1 MAKNDK
7 NDKKDGLPPSLFD
20 NLDLFAA
27 TKAGDAVPNAPQA
40 EGNEAASNG
49 GAGDLGAS
57 RPAEKS
63 VKRTDENPPKPFDEA
78 AKKGLTGKGPMQEL
92 FDFNFRQYSAYVIC
106 SRAIPALEDG
116 LKPVQRR
123 IMHSL
128 WEKDDGRYTKVA
140 NIVGHAMQ
148 YHPHGDASI
157 GDALCVLANKL
168 WGKGLGYLIDGQGNY
183 GSLLTGMPHAATRYI
198 ECRLTELARKEVFNK
213 KTTSYVPNYDGR
225 KEEPVYLPAKVP
237 LLLML
242 GADGIAVGLSTSILP
257 HNFIELLEAEIAILQ
272 KKPFAVYPDFQLGGV
287 MDVSEYQD
295 GLGKVKVRAKIE
307 KDGKNLVITELPWGE
322 TTDSIA
328 ESIEDAIKRKK
339 VGVRKLHDLT
349 SDTVRIELEL
359 ATGENPDKA
368 ITSLYAFTNCEKSIS
383 SRPIVLDQGRP
394 RLMSVSQILKSNV
407 DRLLELTRREQEIRL
422 GELDELYHART
433 LDRIFIE
440 ERIYKRIETEK
451 TYEGVKATIR
461 TGFQPFL
468 KELRHPQIADE
479 DIERLLKIPI
489 RRISQ
494 FDINKNREEIEGILK
509 EEAQVND
516 NLAHLK
522 AFVTKYLK
530 GLVKEYAKR
539 YPRHTLVESGAFKE
553 VDVKKLTA
561 SELTIRW
568 DKENN
573 FVGSGLR
580 GGDELFKCSSLE
592 ELILV
597 WKDGRFRKVQPEDK
611 IFVDKDLYRIL
622 RYDQEKERDTRNF
635 TCIYEEGAYGFSYI
649 KRFTFGGLIRN
660 KDYRLAPE
668 KPKAKI
674 VLFEEGCGETLYV
687 KFKPAK
693 GQKIH
698 QQHFKPLELV
708 DRTNRETGKIE
719 KKPVVEI
726 RSAGAKGKQLTTK
739 PIARASFSKGSWWD
753 DREPPSKG
761 VLD

>member
-1 MAKNDK
+1 MSNKEPKSILEDLDMFA
-7 NDKKDGLPPSLFD
+7 DKK
-20 NLDLFAA
+20 A
-27 TKAGDAVPNAPQA
+27 NA
-40 EGNEAASNG
+40 N
-49 GAGDLGAS
+49 
-57 RPAEKS
+57 
-63 VKRTDENPPKPFDEA
+63 
-78 AKKGLTGKGPMQEL
+78 GLTGSGPMREL
-92 FDFNFRQYSAYVIC
+92 FDFNFKQYSAYVIC

-128 WEKDDGRYTKVA
+128 FEKDDGRYTKVA
-140 NIVGHAMQ
+140 NIVGHCMQ

-157 GDALCVLANKL
+157 GDALCVLTNKL
-168 WGKGLGYLIDGQGNY
+168 WGKGKGYLIDGQGNY

-198 ECRLTELARKEVFNK
+198 ECRLTELARKEVFNR
-213 KTTSYVPNYDGR
+213 KTTAYVPNYDGR
-225 KEEPVYLPAKVP
+225 KEEPVFLPAKIP

-272 KKPFAVYPDFQLGGV
+272 KKPFEIYPDFQLGGV

-307 KDGKNLVITELPWGE
+307 KEGKGLVITELPWGE

-328 ESIEDAIKRKK
+328 ESIEEAIKKKK
-339 VGVRKLHDLT
+339 VAVRKLHDLT

-359 ATGENPDKA
+359 QAGENPDKVMTA
-368 ITSLYAFTNCEKSIS
+368 LYAFTNCEKSLS
-383 SRPIVLDQGRP
+383 SRPIVLDNGRP
-394 RLMSVSQILKSNV
+394 KQMSVSEILRRNV
-407 DRLLELTRREQEIRL
+407 ERLIALTKKEQEIRL
-422 GELDELYHART
+422 GELDELFHART

-468 KELRHPQIADE
+468 KELRHPEITDD

-509 EEAQVND
+509 EEAEVND
-516 NLAHLK
+516 NLVHLK
-522 AFVTKYLK
+522 AFVVKYLK
-530 GLVKEYAKR
+530 GLIKTYGKN
-539 YPRHTLVESGAFKE
+539 YPRCTQIMKGAFKQ
-553 VDVKKLTA
+553 VDVRAITA

-573 FVGSGLR
+573 YVGSGLR
-580 GGDELFKCSSLE
+580 GGDEVFKCSSLD

-597 WKDGRFRKVQPEDK
+597 WRDGRYKKLQPEDQ
-611 IFVDKDLYRIL
+611 IFVDKDLLCIIRFN
-622 RYDQEKERDTRNF
+622 QEKDRETRDF
-635 TCIYEEGAYGFSYI
+635 TCVYEEGGYGFSYI
-649 KRFTFGGLIRN
+649 KRFRFGGLIRN

-668 KPKAKI
+668 KPKSKI
-674 VLFEEGCGETLYV
+674 LFFQEGCPETIYV
-687 KFKPAK
+687 KYKPAK
-693 GQKIH
+693 NQRIH
-698 QQHFKPLELV
+698 QQHFLPREQV
-708 DRTNRETGKIE
+708 TRTNVETGKPE
-719 KKPVVEI
+719 KQDVVLI
-726 RSAGAKGKQLTTK
+726 RAAGAKGKQLSTK
-739 PIARASFSKGSWWD
+739 PIARISAAKGAWWD
-753 DREPPSKG
+753 DAEPPSKG
-761 VLD
+761 LLD

>member
-1 MAKNDK
+1 MSDK
-7 NDKKDGLPPSLFD
+7 HKENEPPSLFD
-20 NLDLFAA
+20 DLSLFAA
-27 TKAGDAVPNAPQA
+27 QPAGATSSSSRKKDGEV
-40 EGNEAASNG
+40 AAKTTQIN
-49 GAGDLGAS
+49 
-57 RPAEKS
+57 PPPPPPP
-63 VKRTDENPPKPFDEA
+63 PPKP
-78 AKKGLTGKGPMQEL
+78 GLTGSGPMRDL

-225 KEEPVYLPAKVP
+225 KEEPVYLPSKLP

-242 GADGIAVGLSTSILP
+242 GADGIAVGLSTAILP
-257 HNFIELLEAEIAILQ
+257 HNFTELLEAEIAILQ
-272 KKPFAVYPDFQLGGV
+272 KKPFQVYPDFQLGGV
-287 MDVSEYQD
+287 MDVSDYQD
-295 GLGKVKVRAKIE
+295 GLGKVKIRAKIE
-307 KDGKNLVITELPWGE
+307 KEGKGLVITELPWGE

-328 ESIEDAIKRKK
+328 ESIEEAIKKKK

-368 ITSLYAFTNCEKSIS
+368 ITALYAFTNCEKSLS
-383 SRPIVLDQGRP
+383 SRPIVLDAGRP
-394 RLMSVSQILKSNV
+394 KLMSVSEILKRNV
-407 DRLLELTRREQEIRL
+407 DRLLELTKREQEIRL
-422 GELDELYHART
+422 GELDDLYHART

-440 ERIYKRIETEK
+440 ERIYKRIESEK

-461 TGFQPFL
+461 EGFKPYL
-468 KELRHPQIADE
+468 KELRHPVISDE

-509 EEAQVND
+509 EEAQVKD
-516 NLAHLK
+516 NLAHLR

-530 GLVKEYAKR
+530 GLIKEYGKK
-539 YPRHTLVESGAFKE
+539 YPRYTKIESGAFKQ
-553 VDVKKLTA
+553 VDVRAITA
-561 SELTIRW
+561 SELSIKW

-573 FVGSGLR
+573 YVGSGLR
-580 GGDELFKCSSLE
+580 NGDELFKCSSLD
-592 ELILV
+592 ELILI
-597 WKDGRFRKVQPEDK
+597 WKSGKFRKVQPEDK
-611 IFVDKDLYRIL
+611 IFVDKDLL
-622 RYDQEKERDTRNF
+622 AVFRYNQEKDRESLDF
-635 TCIYEEGAYGFSYI
+635 TCGYEEGSYGFSYI
-649 KRFTFGGLIRN
+649 KRFRFGGLIRN
-660 KDYRLAPE
+660 KDYWLAPE
-668 KPKAKI
+668 KPKSKI
-674 VLFEEGCGETLYV
+674 LLLQKGCPETLYV

-698 QQHFKPLELV
+698 QQHFLPKELV
-708 DRTNRETGKIE
+708 SRVNRETGKNE
-719 KKPVVEI
+719 KQEVVPI
-726 RSAGAKGKQLTTK
+726 RSATTKGKQLTTK
-739 PIARASFSKGSWWD
+739 PIAKVSGTKGSWWD
-753 DREPPSKG
+753 DKEPASKG

>member
-1 MAKNDK
+1 MSDK
-7 NDKKDGLPPSLFD
+7 HKENEPPSLFD
-20 NLDLFAA
+20 DLSLFAA
-27 TKAGDAVPNAPQA
+27 QPAGATSSSPRKKDGEV
-40 EGNEAASNG
+40 AAKTTQTN
-49 GAGDLGAS
+49 
-57 RPAEKS
+57 PPPPPPP
-63 VKRTDENPPKPFDEA
+63 PPKP
-78 AKKGLTGKGPMQEL
+78 GLTGSGPMRDL

-128 WEKDDGRYTKVA
+128 YEKDDGRYTKVA

-225 KEEPVYLPAKVP
+225 KEEPVYLPSKLP

-242 GADGIAVGLSTSILP
+242 GADGIAVGLSTAILP
-257 HNFIELLEAEIAILQ
+257 HNFTELLEAEIAILQ
-272 KKPFAVYPDFQLGGV
+272 KKPFQVYPDFQLGGV
-287 MDVSEYQD
+287 MDVSDYQD
-295 GLGKVKVRAKIE
+295 GLGKVKIRAKIE
-307 KDGKNLVITELPWGE
+307 KEGKGLVITELPWGE

-328 ESIEDAIKRKK
+328 ESIEEAIKKKK

-368 ITSLYAFTNCEKSIS
+368 ITALYAFTNCEKSLS
-383 SRPIVLDQGRP
+383 SRPIVLDAGRP
-394 RLMSVSQILKSNV
+394 KLMSVSEILKRNV
-407 DRLLELTRREQEIRL
+407 DRLLELTKREQEIRL
-422 GELDELYHART
+422 GELDDLYHART

-440 ERIYKRIETEK
+440 ERIYKRIESEK

-461 TGFQPFL
+461 EGFKPYL
-468 KELRHPQIADE
+468 KELRHPVISDE

-509 EEAQVND
+509 EEAQVKD
-516 NLAHLK
+516 NLAHLR

-530 GLVKEYAKR
+530 GLIKEYGKK
-539 YPRHTLVESGAFKE
+539 YPRYTKIESGAFKQ
-553 VDVKKLTA
+553 VDVRAITA
-561 SELTIRW
+561 SELSIKW

-573 FVGSGLR
+573 YVGSGLR
-580 GGDELFKCSSLE
+580 NGDELFKCSSLD
-592 ELILV
+592 ELILI
-597 WKDGRFRKVQPEDK
+597 WKSGKFRKVQPEDK
-611 IFVDKDLYRIL
+611 IFVDKDLL
-622 RYDQEKERDTRNF
+622 AVFRYNQEKDRESLDF
-635 TCIYEEGAYGFSYI
+635 TCVYEEGSYGFSYI
-649 KRFTFGGLIRN
+649 KRFRFGGLIRN
-660 KDYRLAPE
+660 KDYWLAPE
-668 KPKAKI
+668 KPKSKI
-674 VLFEEGCGETLYV
+674 LLLQKGCPDTLFV

-698 QQHFKPLELV
+698 QQHFLPKELV
-708 DRTNRETGKIE
+708 SRVNRETGKNE
-719 KKPVVEI
+719 KQEVVPI
-726 RSAGAKGKQLTTK
+726 RSATTKGKQLTTK
-739 PIARASFSKGSWWD
+739 PIAKVSGTKGSWWD
-753 DREPPSKG
+753 DKEPASKG